1 MLQPQIISGGLSSSD
16 NMFNYTLGRETTER
30 PKSAQEVKG
39 KKAPKRKIG
48 AVENKENVAV
58 VKSMQK
64 MPFKYVHKQVINL
77 GEEEEKSTDED
88 VARRCMKTPETV
100 EIRIGQV
107 YIDLPSEDI
116 GSSHQGSSVAK
127 QSSQRARQI
136 PT

>member
-1 MLQPQIISGGLSSSD
+1 M
-16 NMFNYTLGRETTER
+16 ER

-39 KKAPKRKIG
+39 RKVLKRQKG
-48 AVENKENVAV
+48 GVENKENVAL

-77 GEEEEKSTDED
+77 GDDEEKSTDED
-88 VARRCMKTPETV
+88 VARRCMRTPETV

-127 QSSQRARQI
+127 QSCHRARQI